1 VSNTMATIYRH
12 NPDDTFFLIGDS
24 GYPLRPYLITPVN
37 NPGPGTNEER
47 FNDQFCSIRSTIER
61 CNGVLKNRF
70 RCLLKHRVLHYA
82 PNVASTII
90 NACVVLHNMCIAHNI
105 PEPEI
110 DEEMLG
116 ADLGMYPEEEDF
128 NVPAN
133 NREVAAARLIRNR
146 IIHNFLTIKLIFKL
160 INFCF

>member
-1 VSNTMATIYRH
+1 
-12 NPDDTFFLIGDS
+12 
-24 GYPLRPYLITPVN
+24 
-37 NPGPGTNEER
+37 
-47 FNDQFCSIRSTIER
+47 
-61 CNGVLKNRF
+61 
-70 RCLLKHRVLHYA
+70 VLHYA

-110 DEEMLG
+110 DEGMLG

-146 IIHNFLTIKLIFKL
+146 IIHNFF
-160 INFCF
+160 NN